1 MQPFGAPEGLI
12 IFYLLFCAEI
22 EIKSKY
28 ISRVLHRH
36 YRSCWFLTFVMQE
49 GPFLL
54 I

>member
-22 EIKSKY
+22 DQIKVHQSC
-28 ISRVLHRH
+28 LHRL
-36 YRSCWFLTFVMQE
+36 YQSCWLVTVVMQE